1 MKFSILTAFFILLLP
16 SSVLTSKAQ
25 NYTVKGTVVD
35 SAGLP
40 LPGALVRI
48 NWGTDST
55 GNAPNMDGSFQFS
68 QVTSRAFMVSAAYIG
83 CKTFAKQDN
92 IEQGNVVDLADLTL
106 QIDSDTLGAVVISGV
121 PPVRVTEDTVS

>member
-1 MKFSILTAFFILLLP
+1 MKFSILTAFFILLLA

-55 GNAPNMDGSFQFS
+55 GNASNMDGSFQLS
-68 QVTSRAFMVSAAYIG
+68 QVKSRAFMLSVDRKSTRLNSSHVKSSYAVFCLKKKTASYGTRSADA
-83 CKTFAKQDN
+83 
-92 IEQGNVVDLADLTL
+92 
-106 QIDSDTLGAVVISGV
+106 
-121 PPVRVTEDTVS
+121 